1 MSLFTEDYDE
11 AQISKLLKADKLMK
25 EADEN
30 LDKYQLEKL
39 LHTRGAFEMNKQ
51 NDQVVFF
58 FLLFF
63 FENDQKKF
71 ILLRRK
77 PKKKELAFFF
87 KEAMLFLISQ

>member
-39 LHTRGAFEMNKQ
+39 HTRGAFEMNNQK
-51 NDQVVFF
+51 DQVVFF

-63 FENDQKKF
+63 LKKT
-71 ILLRRK
+71 
-77 PKKKELAFFF
+77 KKNSFC
-87 KEAMLFLISQ
+87 